1 MSSNFIYLFLYL
13 KKEEFKFKKKKKTKN
28 QGIQNKSH
36 AHRIFDTAN
45 GYLHSSLGIAFWIW
59 TSQKSI
65 PLNIQTT
72 SRSQL

>member
-1 MSSNFIYLFLYL
+1 VSSNFIYLFLY
-13 KKEEFKFKKKKKTKN
+13 FKKRGIQILKKKTKN